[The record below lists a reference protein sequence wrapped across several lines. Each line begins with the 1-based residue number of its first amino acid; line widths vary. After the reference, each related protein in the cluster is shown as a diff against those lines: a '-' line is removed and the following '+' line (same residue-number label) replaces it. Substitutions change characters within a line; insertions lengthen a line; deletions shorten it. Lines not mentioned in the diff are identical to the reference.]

1 MNHFPKLASVFWRT
15 FALSFCLLSPQVFS
29 AEPVYP
35 NRSITLIVPYGAG
48 SSTDILARV
57 ISKEMAIDLGH
68 PIIVENRAG
77 AGGTIGSAAVA
88 RSVADGY
95 TLVMGTISSHS
106 INESMMKSVPYR
118 VLRDFTP
125 ISLVAYFPN
134 LLAVNN
140 DLPVSNLTELIALA
154 KAKPG
159 MSFATG
165 GIASSGQLAGELFML
180 RTGTKLNHLPYKEV
194 GQAVTD
200 VIANHVPII
209 IYQVPALV
217 SQIKANKLKALAVL
231 APVRTSLLPDLPTPG
246 EQGIADFDATAWMGL
261 FGPAK
266 LPEGIS
272 ATLQRSLAKVSAR
285 PEVVQQLARQ
295 GFTLAIGTSDQFR
308 QFLVQDI
315 AKWAAV
321 IKETGAT
328 ID

>member
-1 MNHFPKLASVFWRT
+1 MTHFPRLASAFWRT
-15 FALSFCLLSPQVFS
+15 LVFSFCLVGPQIAAAES
-29 AEPVYP
+29 AYP
-35 NRSITLIVPYGAG
+35 SRSITLIVPYGAG

-57 ISKEMAIDLGH
+57 IGKEMAADLGQ
-68 PIIVENRAG
+68 PVIVENKAG

-88 RSVADGY
+88 RAASDGY

-159 MSFATG
+159 ISFATG

-180 RTGTKLNHLPYKEV
+180 RTGIKLNHLPYKEV

-200 VIANHVPII
+200 VVANHVPII

-217 SQIKANKLKALAVL
+217 SQIRANKLKALAVL

-246 EQGIADFDATAWMGL
+246 EQGITDFDATAWMGL

-266 LPEGIS
+266 LPDDIS
-272 ATLQRSLAKVSAR
+272 ATLQRSLRTVSAR
-285 PEVVQQLARQ
+285 PEVFQHLAQQ
-295 GFTLAIGTSDQFR
+295 GFTLAPGTSDQFH